1 MSIKPVRVQ
10 AHVHG
15 KSLGKR
21 IWQHRVIY
29 LFILPAVVWFLI
41 FNYYPMYGLLLAF
54 KNYKYNLGILGSP
67 WVGVKWFRKFLLDR
81 SFWQIIRNTLSISV
95 LKLVFGFPMPII
107 LALMLDSLRNQKFK
121 RVIQTISYMPHF
133 ISWVVVSAMLTKLLS
148 PYGGLVN
155 EVRKMLDPNAQS
167 IFYMGQRSFFLP
179 MVILSDIW
187 KGVGW
192 GSIIYLAALSG
203 VDPTLYDAAAV
214 DGAGRFHRVLHVTL
228 PCILPTIIIMFIL
241 RVGQFMTVGYDKIL
255 LLYNSSI
262 YETAD
267 VISTFVYRKGIV
279 ESNFSFSAAV
289 GVFNSL
295 VNFVLVVVVNKISA
309 KVSETSLW

>member
-192 GSIIYLAALSG
+192 GSIIYLAALSAVNTELHEAAMIDG
-203 VDPTLYDAAAV
+203 ASRMQRIWYINLPTLMPT
-214 DGAGRFHRVLHVTL
+214 FT
-228 PCILPTIIIMFIL
+228 ILLIMQTGSL
-241 RVGQFMTVGYDKIL
+241 MSVGYEKAL
-255 LLYNSSI
+255 LMQNDLNMTTSNI
-262 YETAD
+262 
-267 VISTFVYRKGIV
+267 ISTYVYERGLLGAQ
-279 ESNFSFSAAV
+279 FSFSAAV
-289 GVFNSL
+289 GLFNNVINFL
-295 VNFVLVVVVNKISA
+295 LLIIVNGIARKLGD
-309 KVSETSLW
+309 TSLF

>member
-1 MSIKPVRVQ
+1 MPEGKQPCFLHRFHYKQEEEEKALSIKPVRVQ

-107 LALMLDSLRNQKFK
+107 LALMLAHQAAQPLRRIGERSAQDA
-121 RVIQTISYMPHF
+121 RSQRPAHF
-133 ISWVVVSAMLTKLLS
+133 LHGPAQLFPAHGDPFGYLE
-148 PYGGLVN
+148 GRGLG
-155 EVRKMLDPNAQS
+155 LD
-167 IFYMGQRSFFLP
+167 Y
-179 MVILSDIW
+179 
-187 KGVGW
+187 
-192 GSIIYLAALSG
+192 LSG
-203 VDPTLYDAAAV
+203 
-214 DGAGRFHRVLHVTL
+214 GAFRH
-228 PCILPTIIIMFIL
+228 
-241 RVGQFMTVGYDKIL
+241 
-255 LLYNSSI
+255 
-262 YETAD
+262 
-267 VISTFVYRKGIV
+267 
-279 ESNFSFSAAV
+279 
-289 GVFNSL
+289 
-295 VNFVLVVVVNKISA
+295 
-309 KVSETSLW
+309 

>member
-107 LALMLDSLRNQKFK
+107 MALMLDSLRNQKFK

-167 IFYMGQRSFFLP
+167 IFYMGQRSYFLP

-192 GSIIYLAALSG
+192 GSINYLSALTGIDSQQ
-203 VDPTLYDAAAV
+203 YEAAV
-214 DGAGRFHRVLHVTL
+214 IDGAGRFRQALHITL
-228 PCILPTIIIMFIL
+228 PGIMPTFLVLFLLSIANFMSTGFQQYYVFQNSMVYSKIEVLDVYIYKMGLKLFDYSYSTAIGIIKSILS
-241 RVGQFMTVGYDKIL
+241 VL
-255 LLYNSSI
+255 LL
-262 YETAD
+262 
-267 VISTFVYRKGIV
+267 FVANFLARKVRG
-279 ESNFSFSAAV
+279 SNIF
-289 GVFNSL
+289 
-295 VNFVLVVVVNKISA
+295 
-309 KVSETSLW
+309 

>member
-203 VDPTLYDAAAV
+203 IDPTLYEAAAI
-214 DGAGRFHRVLHVTL
+214 DGAAR
-228 PCILPTIIIMFIL
+228 
-241 RVGQFMTVGYDKIL
+241 
-255 LLYNSSI
+255 
-262 YETAD
+262 
-267 VISTFVYRKGIV
+267 
-279 ESNFSFSAAV
+279 
-289 GVFNSL
+289 
-295 VNFVLVVVVNKISA
+295 
-309 KVSETSLW
+309 